1 MVPAPK
7 TTAFCMGSFMAS
19 LKAEMNAATGS
30 EFAPQPRVAQVTKP
44 AKQGQTGVLDG
55 GAGLK

>member
-19 LKAEMNAATGS
+19 LKAEMNAATGP
-30 EFAPQPRVAQVTKP
+30 ELVPQPRVAQVTKP
-44 AKQGQTGVLDG
+44 AKQGQTEALDM
-55 GAGLK
+55 GAALK